1 MSETTRSQTPLLAAD
16 RSDELSAR
24 WHEIQASFVDRPQ
37 EAVEQADA
45 LVADLM
51 QQITSKL
58 ATERERLETQWS
70 EGEDVSTEDLRV
82 TLTSYRAFFD
92 KLLST

>member
-1 MSETTRSQTPLLAAD
+1 MSETTQAPLLSQD
-16 RSDELSAR
+16 QSEQLSER
-24 WHEIQASFVDRPQ
+24 WQEIQTSFVDRPQ
-37 EAVEQADA
+37 EAVKDADA

-51 QQITSKL
+51 QRITSKL
-58 ATERERLETQWS
+58 SSERNRLERQWS

-92 KLLST
+92 KLLAT

>member
-1 MSETTRSQTPLLAAD
+1 MSETTQTPLLSHEQ
-16 RSDELSAR
+16 SDELSGR

-37 EAVEQADA
+37 EAVQEADA
-45 LVADLM
+45 LVSDLM
-51 QQITSKL
+51 QRITSKL
-58 ATERERLETQWS
+58 AAERQRLEKQWS

-92 KLLST
+92 KLLTT

>member
-1 MSETTRSQTPLLAAD
+1 MSETTQTPLLSRD
-16 RSDELSAR
+16 QSDQLAER
-24 WHEIQASFVDRPQ
+24 WQEIQASFVDRPQ
-37 EAVEQADA
+37 DAVEEADA

-51 QQITSKL
+51 QRITSKL
-58 ATERERLETQWS
+58 ATERDRLEKQWS

>member
-1 MSETTRSQTPLLAAD
+1 MSETTQAPLLSHD
-16 RSDELSAR
+16 QSEQLSER
-24 WHEIQASFVDRPQ
+24 WQEIQTSFVDRPQ
-37 EAVEQADA
+37 EAVKEADA

-51 QQITSKL
+51 QRVTSKL
-58 ATERERLETQWS
+58 SSERDRLEKQWS
-70 EGEDVSTEDLRV
+70 DGEDVSTEDLRL